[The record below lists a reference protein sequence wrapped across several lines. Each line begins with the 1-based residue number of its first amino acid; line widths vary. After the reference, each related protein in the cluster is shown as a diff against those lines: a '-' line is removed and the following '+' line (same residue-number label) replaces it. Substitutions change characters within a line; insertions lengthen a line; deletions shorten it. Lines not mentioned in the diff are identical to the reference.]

1 MHTSYQMILT
11 KAISP
16 YVFIYMYIR
25 LWVGTQFIDKIE
37 MCERERQTNRDKID
51 IARLGTY
58 VVNE

>member
-1 MHTSYQMILT
+1 MMLT
-11 KAISP
+11 KAISL

-37 MCERERQTNRDKID
+37 MSERERQTNRDKID